1 MDLLFLFNFYYMLA
15 ASSLMDIPSIR
26 YIKILTKTMNRI
38 ILEVGLIHDAKLT
51 LCTCVHIK
59 LRKIHGEA
67 STRYVPCMWCLSG
80 KGKKRGRKEKEKEAE
95 KRAKTESL
103 QNIQD
108 TAFRFMNF
116 SSSQVLA
123 RSELFWVSFLVGC
136 IVVLVHLGLLLHLVQ
151 HFCKTVRNRSFRP
164 SKSRL

>member
-26 YIKILTKTMNRI
+26 YFKILTKTMNRV

-80 KGKKRGRKEKEKEAE
+80 KGKKRVEKKKKKRQKKERKLSPCKIS
-95 KRAKTESL
+95 KTQLSDL
-103 QNIQD
+103 
-108 TAFRFMNF
+108 
-116 SSSQVLA
+116 
-123 RSELFWVSFLVGC
+123 
-136 IVVLVHLGLLLHLVQ
+136 
-151 HFCKTVRNRSFRP
+151 
-164 SKSRL
+164 